1 MTDETQGSA
10 TTTAT
15 SGNKKYTSPFA
26 QFNISSTNVLDTIE
40 KKHCPTCNKNVR
52 YFCNKCLHLVNCP
65 EGAVPQLKLP
75 IKLDIIKHEQER
87 DGKSTALHAKILAPQ
102 DVEVYAFKEMP
113 KYENVDRLLLLF
125 PCPEAKQ
132 LSEIDPTSFDKL
144 VVIDGTWEQ
153 ASKMAKSDSPL
164 LRMKRVTIAPHET
177 LFWRHQRKAS
187 DHLATIEA
195 IYYFLRE
202 YHETYLSVPPAVRE
216 GGVSGTEGSA
226 LPSTDYAAEPSSSLA
241 TASSLSTLSTVAS
254 TSPSSSSPPSL
265 SLDPSQQQQES
276 SSRTGQKVATPHR
289 EWIDSH
295 QLGPYTNQF
304 DDVLWFY
311 KYFYELIQ
319 KTYRERTDGREFTL
333 KHKKGYIQ
341 YHVDDEQKDEQKD
354 ELSQSKGSGDSAGS
368 SSAAIEDKGT
378 VAPVATAAASVS
390 AVEPTSLEVHAM
402 SGSS

>member
-1 MTDETQGSA
+1 MTEDTHR
-10 TTTAT
+10 TAHAAKGT

-26 QFNISSTNVLDTIE
+26 QFNISSTDVLDSIE

-202 YHETYLSVPPAVRE
+202 YHETYLSTAPAQASSKPLADSVSKHE
-216 GGVSGTEGSA
+216 DGVSTTEGSV
-226 LPSTDYAAEPSSSLA
+226 LTSNDHTDEASSSSAASSSASSSL
-241 TASSLSTLSTVAS
+241 SSL
-254 TSPSSSSPPSL
+254 
-265 SLDPSQQQQES
+265 DQGRQQQGS
-276 SSRTGQKVATPHR
+276 SAGTNQKVVTPHR

-304 DDVLWFY
+304 DDMLWFY

-341 YHVDDEQKDEQKD
+341 YHADEEEKDEP
-354 ELSQSKGSGDSAGS
+354 SQPKGSGDR
-368 SSAAIEDKGT
+368 
-378 VAPVATAAASVS
+378 VASLS
-390 AVEPTSLEVHAM
+390 AVAADETALAATKSMSPDVHAM
-402 SGSS
+402 PSGSL

>member
-1 MTDETQGSA
+1 MEDTQRTA
-10 TTTAT
+10 HKTTAT
-15 SGNKKYTSPFA
+15 GGNKKYTSPFA
-26 QFNISSTNVLDTIE
+26 QFNISSTDVLDTIE

-132 LSEIDPTSFDKL
+132 LSEIDPASFDKL

-153 ASKMAKSDSPL
+153 ANKMAKSDSPL

-202 YHETYLSVPPAVRE
+202 YHETYLSTSPAIDSSSKSLADS
-216 GGVSGTEGSA
+216 VSKRQDDISTAEGSVLTSKDHA
-226 LPSTDYAAEPSSSLA
+226 VQPLSSTSSSSL
-241 TASSLSTLSTVAS
+241 
-254 TSPSSSSPPSL
+254 
-265 SLDPSQQQQES
+265 DQGQQQQDA
-276 SSRTGQKVATPHR
+276 SSRTSQKVVTPHR
-289 EWIDSH
+289 EWVDSH

-304 DDVLWFY
+304 DDMLWFY

-341 YHVDDEQKDEQKD
+341 YHADEEGKDEP
-354 ELSQSKGSGDSAGS
+354 SQVQGSGDKPAF
-368 SSAAIEDKGT
+368 SSAVAEDQT
-378 VAPVATAAASVS
+378 APAASAS
-390 AVEPTSLEVHAM
+390 ASVAEPTSEEVHAIS

>member
-1 MTDETQGSA
+1 MASTPSCH
-10 TTTAT
+10 
-15 SGNKKYTSPFA
+15 KKYTSPFA
-26 QFNISSTNVLDTIE
+26 QFNISSTDVLDTIE

-202 YHETYLSVPPAVRE
+202 YHETYLSTPPAVDPSSKPVVDSVSTRPD
-216 GGVSGTEGSA
+216 GVSATKGSV
-226 LPSTDYAAEPSSSLA
+226 LSSTDHVTEPLTSSATATPPSS
-241 TASSLSTLSTVAS
+241 
-254 TSPSSSSPPSL
+254 
-265 SLDPSQQQQES
+265 DQGQQQQDS
-276 SSRTGQKVATPHR
+276 SSRTMSQMVVTPHR

-304 DDVLWFY
+304 DDMLWFY

-341 YHVDDEQKDEQKD
+341 YHVEDEQKDEPSQAQGSEDRAVSLSAVAED
-354 ELSQSKGSGDSAGS
+354 ETAPAGVAV
-368 SSAAIEDKGT
+368 AAAT
-378 VAPVATAAASVS
+378 ATATAATAEPASS
-390 AVEPTSLEVHAM
+390 EVDTM
-402 SGSS
+402 SSSSS